1 MEVNAKEWM
10 DEIDKKATENALQI
24 ALLKMKVE
32 ANHEAVMK
40 NSDVR
45 LQAIMERFDR
55 LDAGGWK
62 LWSKLG
68 SLLVVISC
76 AVWFTVVEPMKADI
90 AILERRLL
98 DAERDRGA
106 IVSSEPE

>member
-1 MEVNAKEWM
+1 MEVNAKDWM
-10 DEIDKKATENALQI
+10 DDIDKQATENALQI

-45 LQAIMERFDR
+45 LEAIMERFDR

-68 SLLVVISC
+68 TLVVVVST
-76 AVWFTVVEPMKADI
+76 AVWFTVVEPMQADI
-90 AILERRLL
+90 AIIERRLL
-98 DAERDRGA
+98 DADRDRGA
-106 IVSSEPE
+106 VVSSEPE